1 MTAQAPAEGMVV
13 GSNLERVLR
22 AGHFAVCGE
31 MGPPQSCSAQ
41 AVLNKVSLFKG
52 NVDAVNLTDNQTAI
66 VRMSSIAAAKLIL
79 DEGLEPIIQMTVRDR
94 NRIGLQSDLLGAAA
108 LGIRNV
114 LCLSGDHMRFGNHGS
129 AKAVYDI
136 DSVQLVNT
144 VHRMREES
152 LLICGDGTPPKPRKP
167 DAPWN
172 NVPTPL
178 FVGAASNPFGDP
190 LEFRVVRLAKKIAAG
205 ADFIQTQ
212 AIYDLPRFERFMAM
226 VRDRGLHEKVFIMA
240 GVLPVKS
247 PRALTYMRDDVP
259 GMSIP
264 EELVKR
270 MEGAEDKEEE
280 GIAMC
285 VEIIERVRAIEG
297 VRGVHIMPP
306 MWEKVIPAIVSRAGL
321 LPRPTFEGEPA

>member
-1 MTAQAPAEGMVV
+1 MAAQASADDMVV

-22 AGHFAVCGE
+22 SGTFAVCGE
-31 MGPPQSCSAQ
+31 LGPPQSCNPE
-41 AVLNKVSLFKG
+41 AVLKKVPLFKG
-52 NVDAVNLTDNQTAI
+52 YVDAVNLTDNQTAI

-79 DEGLEPIIQMTVRDR
+79 DEGLEPVIQMTVRDR

-114 LCLSGDHMRFGNHGS
+114 LCLSGDHMSFGNHGS

-136 DSVQLVNT
+136 DSVQLVNV

-152 LLICGDGTPPKPRKP
+152 VLICGDGTPPQPKK
-167 DAPWN
+167 AGAVWN

-212 AIYDLPRFERFMAM
+212 AIYDLPRFERFMEM
-226 VRDRGLHEKVFIMA
+226 VRDRGLHEKTFLIA

-264 EELVKR
+264 EEFVKR
-270 MEGAEDKEEE
+270 MEAAEDKEDE

-297 VRGVHIMPP
+297 VRGVHIMPAL
-306 MWEKVIPAIVSRAGL
+306 WEKAIPEVVTRAGL
-321 LPRPTFEGEPA
+321 LPRPTFEGGPA